1 MSLIIVLLLV
11 LLGLVLIALEIVAI
25 PGGVA
30 GICGA
35 ILTLVGIWQM
45 YATQGAKAG
54 IITLLVSLLVLVG
67 LLIYFMKARTW
78 KKVSLDEQMDSKV
91 NTIDEKS
98 IIPGAKGVTLSRLAP
113 MGKAI
118 IGDQTIEV
126 STYNEFIDPDKAIEV
141 VQVEGSKVFVQEIN

>member
-54 IITLLVSLLVLVG
+54 IITLLVSLVVLVC

>member
-54 IITLLVSLLVLVG
+54 IITLLVSLVVLVG
-67 LLIYFMKARTW
+67 LLTYFMKARTW

>member
-54 IITLLVSLLVLVG
+54 IITLLVSLVVLVG